1 MNATEPRSYVLLVGD
16 DGAGERLDRWV
27 TAQPV
32 DLTRSRVQRLIDEG
46 TVLVDGE
53 VQPARFRLRG
63 GERIEVNVP
72 PPAPVDLVPDAS
84 VPFELVYED
93 EDLAVIDKPA
103 GVVVHPA
110 PGHRQGTLVHGLL
123 ARLDGLSS
131 VGGRARPGLVHR
143 LDQDTSGLLVIAKND
158 AAHHHL
164 ADQLR
169 ARTLGRIYRAIVWG
183 QPNPEKDRIDL
194 PLDRDPSSRKRR
206 AVVEGGRRAITD
218 FRIEARTMGAS
229 LLRIRLRTG
238 RTHQIR
244 VHLAHRGHP
253 VLGDVLY
260 GGGEKRLSGA
270 HPDHRHALSGALR
283 EAGRQALHA
292 CELSLTHP
300 RTGELL
306 RWRSDLPEE
315 LARAWELLGGARTE
329 DPPNPP
335 GAA

>member
-1 MNATEPRSYVLLVGD
+1 MSATEARSFELQVGE
-16 DGAGERLDRWV
+16 DGAGERLDRWI
-27 TAQPV
+27 TAQPIE
-32 DLTRSRVQRLIDEG
+32 LSRSRVQRLIEAG
-46 TVLVDGE
+46 AVLVDGE
-53 VQPARFRLRG
+53 PQPARLRLRG
-63 GERIEVNVP
+63 GERVAVHV
-72 PPAPVDLVPDAS
+72 PAPVSVDLVPDAS
-84 VPFELVYED
+84 VPFVLVHED

-110 PGHRQGTLVHGLL
+110 PGHREGTLVHGLL
-123 ARLDGLSS
+123 ARLGGLSS

-158 AAHHHL
+158 FTHHHL

-194 PLDRDPSSRKRR
+194 PLDRDPRSRKRR

-218 FRIEARTMGAS
+218 YRIEARAEGAS
-229 LLRIRLRTG
+229 LLRVRLRTG

-253 VLGDVLY
+253 VLGDELY

-270 HPDHRHALSGALR
+270 HPDHRHALSLALR

-300 RTGELL
+300 RSGASL
-306 RWRSDLPEE
+306 RWRSALPGE
-315 LARAWELLGGARTE
+315 LARAWEVLGGAPVGT
-329 DPPNPP
+329 DPDHS
-335 GAA
+335 GS

>member
-1 MNATEPRSYVLLVGD
+1 MNATDPRTFVLVVGT

-27 TAQPV
+27 TAQPIE
-32 DLTRSRVQRLIDEG
+32 LTRSRVQRLIDEG

-53 VQPARFRLRG
+53 VQPSRFRLSG
-63 GERIEVNVP
+63 GERIEVRVP
-72 PPAPVDLVPDAS
+72 APTPVDLVADPT
-84 VPFELVYED
+84 VPFVLVYED
-93 EDLAVIDKPA
+93 DDLAVIDKPA

-123 ARLDGLSS
+123 ARLGGLSS

-143 LDQDTSGLLVIAKND
+143 LDRDTSGLLVIAKND

-183 QPNPEKDRIDL
+183 QPLPEKDRIDL
-194 PLDRDPSSRKRR
+194 PLDRDPRSRKRR

-218 FRIEARTMGAS
+218 FRIEARADGAS

-253 VLGDVLY
+253 VLGDELY

-270 HPDHRHALSGALR
+270 HPDHRHALAAALR
-283 EAGRQALHA
+283 AAGRQALHA

-300 RTGELL
+300 RTGAEL
-306 RWRSDLPEE
+306 RWRSDLPDE
-315 LARAWELLGGARTE
+315 LARAWEALGGAPVIARPDASE
-329 DPPNPP
+329 
-335 GAA
+335 A